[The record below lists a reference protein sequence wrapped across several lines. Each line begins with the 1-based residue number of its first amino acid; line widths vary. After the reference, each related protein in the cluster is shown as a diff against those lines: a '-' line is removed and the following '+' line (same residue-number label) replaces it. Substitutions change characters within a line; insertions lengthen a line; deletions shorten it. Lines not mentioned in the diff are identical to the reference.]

1 MIDATW
7 EIQERSERLVAYVSY
22 QGNYVGNPQIFARL
36 FNKLGSWAGP
46 KGLISP
52 ESVFLSSYA
61 DDPEV
66 TPPDELR
73 LDVCMSIP
81 EGTDVD
87 GDIQKKILPGGSYA
101 VMHAEL
107 TGTKEYETAWNA
119 VVEWTEKNNYE
130 VDVSRPSYEIYLNNP
145 EEHPEKH
152 HILDICLS
160 VKPISRE
167 K

>member
-1 MIDATW
+1 MTNETL
-7 EIQERSERLVAYVSY
+7 EIQALSERLVACASY
-22 QGNYVGNPQIFARL
+22 QGNYVGKPQVFARL
-36 FNKLGSWAGP
+36 FNQLGSWAGP

-52 ESVFLSSYA
+52 ETVFLSSYV
-61 DDPEV
+61 DDLKM

-87 GDIQKKILPGGSYA
+87 DDDIQEKVLPGGAYA

-107 TGTKEYETAWNA
+107 TGPQDYGPAWNS
-119 VVEWTEKNNYE
+119 VVEWAEKRDYA
-130 VDVSRPSYEIYLNNP
+130 VDMSRPSYEIYLNNP

-152 HILDICLS
+152 HILDLCLS
-160 VKPISRE
+160 VRSK
-167 K
+167 

>member
-1 MIDATW
+1 MTDNSL
-7 EIQERSERLVAYVSY
+7 EIQELSERRVAYVSY
-22 QGNYVGNPQIFARL
+22 QGNYVGNSQVFARL
-36 FNKLGSWAGP
+36 FNQLGSWAGP

-52 ESVFLSSYA
+52 ESIFLSSYA
-61 DDPEV
+61 DDLKT

-87 GDIQKKILPGGSYA
+87 DDDIREQVLPGGTYV

-107 TGTKEYETAWNA
+107 TGPQDYGPAWHA
-119 VVEWTEKNNYE
+119 VVGWTEKRDYD
-130 VDVSRPSYEIYLNNP
+130 VDMSRPSYEIYLNNP

-160 VKPISRE
+160 VKP